1 MSEQRRK
8 RRSEVEIHGDILKFL
23 EKTGEED
30 PGTGIQNKKL
40 EFTPPSTI
48 MSKKAPSIYP
58 FTADITVQDF
68 FELYFIDRYIWES
81 QRGLKSLA
89 KRKES
94 NLGHGQNQYDKEG
107 KNPRLPSLV
116 I

>member
-1 MSEQRRK
+1 VSSSYYCVILLSLMSEQRRK

-48 MSKKAPSIYP
+48 MSKKAPNIYP

-68 FELYFIDRYIWES
+68 LNFILSIGISGNHR
-81 QRGLKSLA
+81 
-89 KRKES
+89 
-94 NLGHGQNQYDKEG
+94 EG
-107 KNPRLPSLV
+107 
-116 I
+116 

>member
-40 EFTPPSTI
+40 EFTPPAPLCP
-48 MSKKAPSIYP
+48 KKPRI
-58 FTADITVQDF
+58 
-68 FELYFIDRYIWES
+68 FIH
-81 QRGLKSLA
+81 SL
-89 KRKES
+89 RI
-94 NLGHGQNQYDKEG
+94 LLF
-107 KNPRLPSLV
+107 R
-116 I
+116 IF